1 MTILTQNFETGT
13 NCALPLREKIKLNE
27 IYPIITLGGDLMP
40 RVDKNTRGK
49 AMKKEKPKPIYTGLP
64 RKKYWHLYSLQNLQ
78 SEKLVKIVNKV
89 LNHEYVLIK

>member
-1 MTILTQNFETGT
+1 MAALIQDLETGT
-13 NCALPLREKIKLNE
+13 ICAIPEREKIKLNE
-27 IYPIITLGGDLMP
+27 IYPIITLGGGLIP

-89 LNHEYVLIK
+89 LNQEYVLIK